1 MEEQINK
8 KEINGKVSN
17 INCNDNKPKLLIY
30 DKDEEKIIE
39 KMSELLYDICKENTK
54 DFKNDKNIY
63 IKPFLSKTI
72 PSISIIDYFWRLCKY
87 SKINNSTKILILIY
101 IDRLCNMYKF
111 KLSFYNIHKLIF
123 TSMLVAIK
131 YNEDDFYS
139 TKFYSKL
146 GGISRTDVIILES
159 TFLSLIDFNLFVSE
173 ELFKKYNDYISS
185 AESDEDECEYDIS
198 YNDD

>member
-72 PSISIIDYFWRLCKY
+72 PSISIRDYFWRLCKY